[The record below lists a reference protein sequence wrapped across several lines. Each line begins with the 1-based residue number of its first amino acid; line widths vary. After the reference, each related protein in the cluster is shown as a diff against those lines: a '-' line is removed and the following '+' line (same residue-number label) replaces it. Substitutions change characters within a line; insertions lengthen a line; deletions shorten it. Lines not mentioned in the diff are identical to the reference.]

1 MLIRTR
7 TIVAALWDFELLHSG
22 LLAEPYGLENGVDQ
36 NLSVNQPLNGDMTK
50 ASMDTQELLC
60 PQHCFMEW
68 FCNTSPGGKEHASAM
83 FLLLGF
89 LFGSL
94 AWYAQF
100 PLPFYKSFLRKQAMA
115 ELQAPQTCP
124 LVKYVCLLC

>member
-1 MLIRTR
+1 MQWIMDL
-7 TIVAALWDFELLHSG
+7 
-22 LLAEPYGLENGVDQ
+22 NMDQ
-36 NLSVNQPLNGDMTK
+36 PSNGDMTK
-50 ASMDTQELLC
+50 ASMDAQELLC

-94 AWYAQF
+94 AWYARF
-100 PLPFYKSFLRKQAMA
+100 PLPCYKSFLRKQAMA
-115 ELQAPQTCP
+115 KLQAPQACP
-124 LVKYVCLLC
+124 LVEYVLSLIHI